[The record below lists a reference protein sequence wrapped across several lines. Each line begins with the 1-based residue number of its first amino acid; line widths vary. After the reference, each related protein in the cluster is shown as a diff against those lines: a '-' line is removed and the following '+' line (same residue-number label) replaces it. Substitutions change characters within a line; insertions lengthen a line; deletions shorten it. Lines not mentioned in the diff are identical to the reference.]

1 MARKGTAD
9 APFDDGGAPLRLY
22 ADDAEDLTVI
32 ATVLQDSVVRQSDL
46 TYLASRH
53 TFAGMFSRYRWEVD
67 GSDKG
72 RRERVRAG
80 VRFSGVLGVLTCN
93 LAREDTDTV
102 LELLTIQWQ
111 TGEEGAGTVT
121 LVFAGGAAIRLATEC
136 IDCELTDV
144 GAPWPVERRPV
155 HPIVDTS

>member
-1 MARKGTAD
+1 MAD
-9 APFDDGGAPLRLY
+9 APFNAGGAPLNLY
-22 ADDAEDLTVI
+22 AGDAEDLTVI
-32 ATVLQDSVVRQSDL
+32 ASVLQDSVVRQSEL

-53 TFAGMFSRYRWEVD
+53 TFAGVFSRYRWEVD
-67 GSDKG
+67 GADNG
-72 RRERVRAG
+72 RRERIRAG
-80 VRFSGVLGVLTCN
+80 VRFRGVLGVQTCN
-93 LAREDTDTV
+93 LAREDADSV
-102 LELLTIQWQ
+102 LELLTIQSQ

-155 HPIVDTS
+155 HPIVDDS